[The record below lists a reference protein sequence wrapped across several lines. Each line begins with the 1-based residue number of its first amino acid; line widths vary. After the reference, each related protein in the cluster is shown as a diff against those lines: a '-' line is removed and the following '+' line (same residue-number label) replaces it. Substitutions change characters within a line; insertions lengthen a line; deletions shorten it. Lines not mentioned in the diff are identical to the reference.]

1 MKKVFLIFILMFT
14 VLALSGGDFENKGVI
29 SNWKFAPLQVDVGLV
44 NEKKLVDESSDTFIS
59 LGLFILRQKS
69 AVISFAFLANT
80 LQNNY
85 GIQIPIFPG
94 SATDNNYGIS
104 LGWDN
109 YSKNC
114 YGIQLGMINHSFAGD
129 SVEKNN
135 ERVQFCGINIA
146 DTLYCGLVN
155 FSDKFQ
161 IGLFNAGKGAIFQIG
176 LLNYN
181 PRSYIPWMPLINCD
195 MGKKTK

>member
-85 GIQIPIFPG
+85 GIQIPLFPG

-114 YGIQLGMINHSFAGD
+114 YGIQLGMINHSFAGG